1 MYSIFVWFWYQCDT
15 SWRFP
20 PSAIFWKN
28 LQMIAVSSS
37 LDDKFAFEA
46 IWSWNFV
53 LWKLLNYGSGSDGK
67 ESACNAGDLGLI
79 RKSGRSHGEGNGYPL
94 QYSCL
99 ENSKAEESSL
109 CIRWPRQLRSIE
121 SQRVGHVCVS
131 NTFTFITCD
140 IGLFI
145 FSNSSWFSLRNC
157 TFLGICPF
165 LPGCPLYWHIL
176 ACSIILW
183 SLVFLQCHL

>member
-1 MYSIFVWFWYQCDT
+1 MWFWYQCDT

-79 RKSGRSHGEGNGYPL
+79 RGSGRSPVERNGYPL

-99 ENSKAEESSL
+99 ENPMDRRA
-109 CIRWPRQLRSIE
+109 WWATVQG
-121 SQRVGHVCVS
+121 VGKGHDWAINFNQNILKYYCYLKCQFSFVGKNAVCKHFVH
-131 NTFTFITCD
+131 
-140 IGLFI
+140 
-145 FSNSSWFSLRNC
+145 
-157 TFLGICPF
+157 F
-165 LPGCPLYWHIL
+165 LPCIL
-176 ACSIILW
+176 KLRW
-183 SLVFLQCHL
+183 SQTFGSGDQLDNFSFHH